1 MLLAGAVKL
10 QRALFAAENRMRS
23 HPRAKS
29 LQPPSV
35 HTVFVAEL
43 TGQPAIIDRSAPERP
58 AAAAAPS
65 TPCRQRATACP
76 VQRLVA
82 ADINQN
88 I

>member
-1 MLLAGAVKL
+1 MLLVGAVKL
-10 QRALFAAENRMRS
+10 QRALFAAESRMRT

-29 LQPPSV
+29 LQAPSV
-35 HTVFVAEL
+35 HTDFVAEL
-43 TGQPAIIDRSAPERP
+43 TGQPAIIDSSAPERP

-65 TPCRQRATACP
+65 APGRQRATACP
-76 VQRLVA
+76 VQRPVA